1 MAHEK
6 LTKVKKAVK
15 ANMRN
20 EQNPDG
26 LLTREERAYMNCL
39 ELQERELEELFE
51 EDEAY
56 WTENFD
62 NAKNSLN

>member
-1 MAHEK
+1 
-6 LTKVKKAVK
+6 
-15 ANMRN
+15 MRN